1 MALLPMEVQQK
12 TFRESMRRG
21 YDQGEVDDFLD
32 EIVASLTEYEGRARA
47 AEGRAAAM
55 EAEVGRLREER
66 EAVTEALVDARR
78 RAQAVIAEARSEA
91 DQVLDDA
98 NRQAR
103 ALAED
108 QVKERERLD
117 TELVGMRSR
126 VSDLRS
132 RLAELA
138 TDLDS
143 QVDPLAA
150 DLDAAIDAGI
160 EAAVVAGAEAVPTA
174 DVGVEVPDS
183 DATEVLDLVDE
194 PLPADQVIVPP
205 DETPEDAAKADAEPD
220 EEDPASIGA
229 VEESLAVWGG
239 GGTRSR
245 PWERGES

>member
-1 MALLPMEVQQK
+1 M
-12 TFRESMRRG
+12 
-21 YDQGEVDDFLD
+21 
-32 EIVASLTEYEGRARA
+32 
-47 AEGRAAAM
+47 
-55 EAEVGRLREER
+55 
-66 EAVTEALVDARR
+66 
-78 RAQAVIAEARSEA
+78 
-91 DQVLDDA
+91 LDDA
-98 NRQAR
+98 KRQAQ

-138 TDLDS
+138 TELDS
-143 QVDPLAA
+143 QLDPLSA

-160 EAAVVAGAEAVPTA
+160 DAGIEAPVDAGAEAVPTA
-174 DVGVEVPDS
+174 DVGGEVPDP

-205 DETPEDAAKADAEPD
+205 DETPEDAAKADAERD

-245 PWERGES
+245 PWERGEG

>member
-1 MALLPMEVQQK
+1 MALSPMEVQQK

-32 EIVASLTEYEGRARA
+32 EVVAALTEYEGRARA

-78 RAQAVIAEARSEA
+78 RAQAVTAEARAEA
-91 DQVLDDA
+91 ERILENA
-98 NRQAR
+98 KTEAR
-103 ALAED
+103 VLAED

-117 TELVGMRSR
+117 SDLVGMRSR

-132 RLAELA
+132 RLAGLA
-138 TDLDS
+138 TELDS
-143 QVDPLAA
+143 QVDPLAVE
-150 DLDAAIDAGI
+150 LDAAIG
-160 EAAVVAGAEAVPTA
+160 AGAEIAPQA
-174 DVGVEVPDS
+174 DPGAEAPETEQ
-183 DATEVLDLVDE
+183 TEVLDLVE
-194 PLPADQVIVPP
+194 VPLPDDQTS
-205 DETPEDAAKADAEPD
+205 EPEVVEPSDAVDDEPD
-220 EEDPASIGA
+220 EETPASIGA

-239 GGTRSR
+239 GGARSR

>member
-32 EIVASLTEYEGRARA
+32 EIVTSLTEYEGRACA

-78 RAQAVIAEARSEA
+78 RAQTVIAEAAREA

-98 NRQAR
+98 KRQAQ

-117 TELVGMRSR
+117 KELVGMRSR

-138 TDLDS
+138 TELDS
-143 QVDPLAA
+143 QVDPLAPTSMPRSN
-150 DLDAAIDAGI
+150 AGI

-174 DVGVEVPDS
+174 DVGVEVPDP
-183 DATEVLDLVDE
+183 DATEVLGLVDDHC
-194 PLPADQVIVPP
+194 PR
-205 DETPEDAAKADAEPD
+205 
-220 EEDPASIGA
+220 
-229 VEESLAVWGG
+229 
-239 GGTRSR
+239 TR
-245 PWERGES
+245 